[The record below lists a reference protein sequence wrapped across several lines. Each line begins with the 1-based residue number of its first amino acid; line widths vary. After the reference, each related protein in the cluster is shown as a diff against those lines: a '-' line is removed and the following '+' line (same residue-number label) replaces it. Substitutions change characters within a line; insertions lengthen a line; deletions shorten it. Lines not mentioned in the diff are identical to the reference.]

1 MQLQQDQSK
10 IGAEQVVSSRNLT
23 KTSKL
28 GRALAVSL
36 LLGTALVA
44 CSQKEPP
51 LPGERLD
58 LREPFL
64 PEGAQAEPTRVD
76 RLALRAPAVNAE
88 WTHRNGSAQHLIR
101 HPALGRS
108 LSRVWSVGIGA
119 GNSRKNAITASPVI
133 GGGRIYSMDS
143 AGSLRAFTLTGQ
155 PVWTRDLTPPNEKKG
170 EASGGG
176 VVYSNGLLAITTG
189 HGEVILADATTGAI
203 RWRHQMTGAISSDP
217 LIVGDVVVAVARNN
231 VAIGLDISNGRLLW
245 QQLSPGDTSGV
256 AGAGA
261 PAAAGKLAVLPFASG
276 EIVGAV
282 TGNGLRAWS
291 ATVTGSNKGQARN
304 LVSDISGDPV
314 IDGTTLYVANQSGR
328 LAALDRRSG
337 DRLWTA
343 RDGSYSPVWPA
354 GGAVFMITDRFAVK
368 RLNASDGTEVWSA
381 ELPDFKAE
389 RDRRKRAT
397 YAYFGPVLAGGQLW
411 VAGSDGLLRSYNP
424 ADGALTGTVE
434 IPGGA
439 ASQPA
444 IAGGKFYIFSA
455 NGQLHAYQ

>member
-1 MQLQQDQSK
+1 M
-10 IGAEQVVSSRNLT
+10 T
-23 KTSKL
+23 KVTSKF
-28 GRALAVSL
+28 GRALTISL
-36 LLGTALVA
+36 AFSAALAA
-44 CSQKEPP
+44 CAQKEPP

-58 LREPFL
+58 LRAPLL
-64 PEGAQAEPTRVD
+64 PVGDEATVD
-76 RLALRAPAVNAE
+76 APRIDKLSLAAPVVNAE

-101 HPALGRS
+101 QPALGRT
-108 LSRVWSVGIGA
+108 LTKVWSTGIGS

-133 GGGRIYSMDS
+133 GGGRIYTMDS
-143 AGSLRAFTLTGQ
+143 NANVRAFSTSGGAQ
-155 PVWTRDLTPPNEKKG
+155 WSRDLTPPIEKKG

-176 VVYSNGLLAITTG
+176 LAYGSGVLAVTTG
-189 HGEVILADATTGAI
+189 FGEVIVLDPATGAE
-203 RWRHQMTGAISSDP
+203 RWRHQMNGAISTDP
-217 LIVGDVVVAVARNN
+217 LIVGDVIVAVSRNN
-231 VAIGLDISNGRLLW
+231 VALGLDIKNGRILW
-245 QQLSPGDTSGV
+245 QQVSSGDTSGI

-261 PAAAGKLAVLPFASG
+261 PAALGKLAVLPFASG
-276 EIVGAV
+276 EIIGAV
-282 TGNGLRAWS
+282 TSNGLRAWT

-304 LVSDISGDPV
+304 VVSDISGDPV

-337 DRLWTA
+337 ERLWTA
-343 RDGSYSPVWPA
+343 KDGSYSPVWPA

-381 ELPDFKAE
+381 ELPDFKAKK
-389 RDRRKRAT
+389 DRRKKDA

-424 ADGALTGTVE
+424 VDGTVTGTVV

-444 IAGGKFYIFSA
+444 VAGGKLFILSA